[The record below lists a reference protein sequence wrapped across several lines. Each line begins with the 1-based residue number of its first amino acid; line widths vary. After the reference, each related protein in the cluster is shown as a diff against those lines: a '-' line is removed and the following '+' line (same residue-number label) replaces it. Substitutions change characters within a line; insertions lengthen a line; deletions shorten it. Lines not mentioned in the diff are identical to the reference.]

1 MSNADLEAALAAF
14 GARDPHF
21 LSHSENEVY
30 RVQHRGRPAALRLHR
45 PGYQTRDQIWSEL
58 WWMQALA
65 ERGVPVPGAL
75 PARDGSLIAGRPG
88 GRVASLVTWVKGA
101 PLADDTATPA
111 AFHRI
116 GALLARLHNVTDQ
129 LDLPARFTRHA
140 WDVDGLMGEAP
151 LWGRFWESPALDPA
165 GRQTLLAARD
175 KARAELSAYRARGGD
190 YGLIHADPIRGNVF
204 VDGDQVTLIDFDDA
218 GWGFR
223 AYDLAVLMT
232 QNLDRPDAR
241 ALLDAAIAGYRSER
255 ALPHATEAVIPT
267 LILARRMASTGW
279 IMTRKQIDREWM
291 VTYADRAVALARDYL
306 AG

>member
-1 MSNADLEAALAAF
+1 MSKADLEAALAAF
-14 GARDPHF
+14 GASDPRF

-30 RVQHRGRPAALRLHR
+30 GVQHGGRPAALRLHR

-58 WWMQALA
+58 WWMRALA
-65 ERGVPVPGAL
+65 DHGLRVPGCL
-75 PARDGSLIAGRPG
+75 PTRGGSLIAELPG
-88 GRVASLVTWVKGA
+88 GRVASLITWVAGA

-111 AFHRI
+111 TFHRI
-116 GALLARLHNVTDQ
+116 GALLARLHAATDQ
-129 LDLPARFTRHA
+129 LDLPARFSRHA

-151 LWGRFWESPALDPA
+151 LWGRFWESPALEAA

-175 KARAELSAYRARGGD
+175 KARAELSAYRAGGGD

-204 VDGDQVTLIDFDDA
+204 VDGEKVTLIDFDDA

-232 QNLDRPDAR
+232 QNLDRPDAP
-241 ALLDAAIAGYRSER
+241 ALLDAAIAGYRCER
-255 ALPHATEAVIPT
+255 DMSAATEAMIPT

-279 IMTRKQIDREWM
+279 IMTRKQIDRDWM
-291 VTYADRAVALARDYL
+291 VTYASRAVALARDYL
-306 AG
+306 AR